1 MRKGKALKRWAIA
14 GVVVLVLVVA
24 GLVGAGGCGDE
35 ESEGLGAP
43 TTTANYFGEEARSE
57 ADGGVAFDEAAEYA
71 PEAAPGLVT
80 GSSGVN
86 LTALKAG
93 ADQKIMANAEVEIEV
108 EAGQFQAVF
117 DKAIL
122 LADRYGGYVLSS
134 NSYASGEE
142 DSIKSGTVAV
152 RVPANVFAKALSDAA
167 KLGELKRQSVWTEDV
182 SAEYVDLQ
190 ARIVN
195 QQAYVNS
202 ILALLAKAKTV
213 QEILTVQQTLTYAQ
227 QELEQLK
234 GRMRYLDEHT
244 AFSTLT
250 LSIYEAGAEATPP
263 SEWGFVEALKDALHN
278 LVDAFSSVVR
288 GLGWIVPVIVILG
301 IIAWII
307 YAIVRAATRK
317 NRQQA
322 QGQPPAPPAGAGGQA
337 GAPMT
342 GSAETKGKEGKSS

>member
-1 MRKGKALKRWAIA
+1 MKKSKRAKRWLIA
-14 GVVVLVLVVA
+14 GVVVLVLVGA

-35 ESEGLGAP
+35 SESWSAP
-43 TTTANYFGEEARSE
+43 TTAAGYFGREAKSEEDAGL
-57 ADGGVAFDEAAEYA
+57 ALDEAGGFA
-71 PEAAPGLVT
+71 PEAAT
-80 GSSGVN
+80 GVATGGAEVN
-86 LTALKAG
+86 LSVLQAG
-93 ADQKIMANAEVEIEV
+93 ADQKIMANAELDIQV
-108 EAGQFQAVF
+108 EAGEFQAAF
-117 DKAIL
+117 DKALL

-142 DSIKSGTVAV
+142 DSIKSGAIAI

-167 KLGELKRQSVWTEDV
+167 KLGELKRQNVWTEDV

-250 LSIYEAGAEATPP
+250 LSIYETGVEATPP
-263 SEWGFVEALKDALHN
+263 SEWGFGEALKDAVHN
-278 LVDAFSSVVR
+278 LVDAFSAVVR
-288 GLGWIVPVIVILG
+288 GLGWIVPILVILG
-301 IIAWII
+301 IIGVVV
-307 YAIVRAATRK
+307 YLLVRAATRK
-317 NRQQA
+317 RRQS
-322 QGQPPAPPAGAGGQA
+322 PPDS
-337 GAPMT
+337 
-342 GSAETKGKEGKSS
+342 GSAEPKDTGSKTA

>member
-1 MRKGKALKRWAIA
+1 MRKSRALKRWMIA
-14 GVVVLVLVVA
+14 GIVILVLVIA
-24 GLVGAGGCGDE
+24 GLVGAGGCGGD
-35 ESEGLGAP
+35 ESESWSAP
-43 TTTANYFGEEARSE
+43 STTAGYFAREAMSEE
-57 ADGGVAFDEAAEYA
+57 DGGMAFDEAASVA
-71 PEAAPGLVT
+71 PEAVPGIVAG
-80 GSSGVN
+80 GSEVN
-86 LTALKAG
+86 LSVLKAG
-93 ADQKIMANAEVEIEV
+93 ADQKIMANAELDIEV
-108 EAGQFQAVF
+108 EAGEFQAAF
-117 DKAIL
+117 AKALL

-142 DSIKSGTVAV
+142 DSIKSGAIAI

-250 LSIYEAGAEATPP
+250 LSIYETGVEATPP
-263 SEWGFVEALKDALHN
+263 GEWGFIEALKDAVHN
-278 LVDAFSSVVR
+278 LVDAFSAVVR
-288 GLGWIVPVIVILG
+288 GLGWIVPVLVILG
-301 IIAWII
+301 IIGFVI
-307 YAIVRAATRK
+307 YLLVRAATRK
-317 NRQQA
+317 SRQRAQTEYPTLPTGPGGGA
-322 QGQPPAPPAGAGGQA
+322 QGPGG
-337 GAPMT
+337 GERKDGENKT
-342 GSAETKGKEGKSS
+342 S